1 MGRASPVDFNFHDLA
16 KQLDCSRNFNRVGI
30 IYSNGVS
37 QWLVRPSRRI
47 ANSVQSIASHV
58 IVTKVCDISQESSTK
73 AIVKTLQAPSL
84 ATEITSTALSCGA
97 AAITLA
103 LVLTE
108 PAILPLRQEHRCW

>member
-1 MGRASPVDFNFHDLA
+1 M
-16 KQLDCSRNFNRVGI
+16 
-30 IYSNGVS
+30 
-37 QWLVRPSRRI
+37 VRPSRRI

-58 IVTKVCDISQESSTK
+58 IVTKVCDISQEGSTK

-103 LVLTE
+103 LVLTGT
-108 PAILPLRQEHRCW
+108 AILPITAGASVLVAGVIAASGVATVGQCFIGAGRLWTISRGREER